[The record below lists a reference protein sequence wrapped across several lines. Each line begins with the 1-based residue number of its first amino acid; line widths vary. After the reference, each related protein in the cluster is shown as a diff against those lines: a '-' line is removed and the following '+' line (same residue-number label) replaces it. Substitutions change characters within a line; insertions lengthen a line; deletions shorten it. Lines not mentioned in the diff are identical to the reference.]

1 MDKATLLTDVNSITG
16 RSETATTFDPL
27 LLEVLI
33 EVSARTR
40 YLKTTAAG
48 ITTEDQNY
56 IDKPSDMAGSVIDG
70 LVINGEKYNPIS
82 WDDFLEG
89 EETGYCVMGDKIY
102 LSPTPDSAYSYTLY
116 YARIHPSSM
125 DTILLPDIFKP
136 AVKHLCCSKV
146 YGKYEIRDK
155 QVEEY
160 QYFENEMRKH
170 SGYGQPPPVCKPFM
184 GI

>member
-1 MDKATLLTDVNSITG
+1 
-16 RSETATTFDPL
+16 
-27 LLEVLI
+27 
-33 EVSARTR
+33 
-40 YLKTTAAG
+40 
-48 ITTEDQNY
+48 
-56 IDKPSDMAGSVIDG
+56 
-70 LVINGEKYNPIS
+70 
-82 WDDFLEG
+82 
-89 EETGYCVMGDKIY
+89 MGDKIY
-102 LSPTPDSAYSYTLY
+102 LHPTPSDAYAYTLY

-170 SGYGQPPPVCKPFM
+170 SGYGEPPPVCKPFM